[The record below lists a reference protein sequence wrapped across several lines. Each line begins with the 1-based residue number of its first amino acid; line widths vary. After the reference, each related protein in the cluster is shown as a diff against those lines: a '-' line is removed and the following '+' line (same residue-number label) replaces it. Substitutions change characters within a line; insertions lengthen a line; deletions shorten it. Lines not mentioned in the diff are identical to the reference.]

1 MNHISA
7 IIIDDEPS
15 CTEMLSLMLQ
25 QYHPDVRLLGTSG
38 SAAAG
43 LVLLET
49 LRPDL
54 LFLDIQMSGGD
65 GFSLLQQLHEI
76 PFRII
81 FTTAYDQFAVRAIRF
96 SALDY
101 LLKPIDHEEL
111 SAALQRFRSLPSAAP
126 EMARM
131 NDFGLAL
138 KEHKVFEK
146 LAVPAL
152 NEVRLVPVAEIAYLE
167 SDNNYTTIYQDDRRK
182 IVSSR
187 NIGYYEEL
195 LTACGFLRIHNSCLV
210 NLRKISAY
218 VKGKGGMV
226 KLDNG
231 VTLEVSS
238 RRKEQ
243 LMKALFPG

>member
-7 IIIDDEPS
+7 IIIDDEAS
-15 CTEMLSLMLQ
+15 CTEMLSLMLR
-25 QYHPDVRLLGTSG
+25 QYHPDVQLLATAG

-43 LVLLET
+43 RALLET

-65 GFSLLQQLHEI
+65 GFSLLQQFQEI
-76 PFRII
+76 PFRVI
-81 FTTAYDQFAVRAIRF
+81 FTTAYDQFAIRAIRF

-131 NDFGLAL
+131 NDFGQAL
-138 KEHKVFEK
+138 KERKVFEK

-152 NEVRLVPVAEIAYLE
+152 NEVKLVPVAEIAYLE
-167 SDNNYTTIYQDDRRK
+167 SDNNYTTIHLDDQRK
-182 IVSSR
+182 IISSR

-195 LTACGFLRIHNSCLV
+195 LETCGFLRIHNSCLV
-210 NLRKISAY
+210 SLKKVNTYIR
-218 VKGKGGMV
+218 GKGGTV
-226 KLDNG
+226 RLDNG
-231 VTLEVSS
+231 VMLEVSS

-243 LMKALFPG
+243 LMKALLPD